1 MKIKRRTLA
10 LLIRRSI
17 QVASVSLVIGLY
29 FFYFHTS
36 FFTITS
42 YEITGTDE
50 ESRMAINEKL
60 QELRNQKMFVIF
72 PLDKIFTYDE
82 DLITKI
88 IVDTIPETATVQ
100 TRPSGLH
107 TVKVLVTQLKPMFRI
122 SNSEAVSAD
131 GFIFSTKYKIT
142 QYPKITIA
150 SSTVVV
156 VKKGGIIFSQL
167 QSGDIDANKNF
178 LKDLSLIVA
187 KVSSIIFPVAAVTIE
202 STGDVLCFNASG
214 TSKVIFLK
222 DTDKKKVWST
232 LVSAIDTDP
241 LKTKLEKNKEGLE
254 YLDVRYGNKVF
265 YRFNDMTFQNGSV
278 NGILENHATTTQ
290 EATSSLPQ

>member
-17 QVASVSLVIGLY
+17 QVASISLVIGLY
-29 FFYFHTS
+29 YFYFHTS

-42 YEITGTDE
+42 YEINGIDE
-50 ESRMAINEKL
+50 ESRIVIDGKL
-60 QELRNQKMFVIF
+60 QELRNKKAYAVL

-82 DLITKI
+82 ELITSI
-88 IVDTIPETATVQ
+88 IVDTIPETAAVQ

-107 TVKVLVTQLKPMFRI
+107 TLKVSVTLLKPMFRV
-122 SNSEAVSAD
+122 SNSQAVSAD

-142 QYPKITIA
+142 QFPRITIA
-150 SSTVVV
+150 SSSVVMI
-156 VKKGGIIFSQL
+156 KKDGIVFSQL
-167 QSGDIDANKNF
+167 QAGDIDANKNF
-178 LKDLSLIVA
+178 LRDLSSIVA
-187 KVSSIIFPVAAVTIE
+187 KISSIIFPISAVTVE

-241 LKTKLEKNKEGLE
+241 LKSKLEKNKEGLE
-254 YLDVRYGNKVF
+254 YLDARYGNKVF

-278 NGILENHATTTQ
+278 NGILGNHATSTQ
-290 EATSSLPQ
+290 EATSSIPQ